1 MNSNDNKK
9 QKEEVGVNDSFENFV
24 DQLRDTLIT
33 SK

>member
-9 QKEEVGVNDSFENFV
+9 QKEEIAVNNSFENFA

-33 SK
+33 SN